1 MYKNK
6 YNRVSTLNYDKK
18 KCMKKN
24 KKWVKQIKIQSVID
38 LENIKN
44 DLKKI
49 KNMRLR

>member
-1 MYKNK
+1 
-6 YNRVSTLNYDKK
+6 
-18 KCMKKN
+18 MKKN

-49 KNMRLR
+49 KNMRYR

>member
-1 MYKNK
+1 
-6 YNRVSTLNYDKK
+6 
-18 KCMKKN
+18 MKKN

-49 KNMRLR
+49 KNMRFR